1 MTIWS
6 CATCGIEHPHSAYP
20 PSSCA
25 ICEDERQWVPAS
37 GQRWT
42 SQAELESTGHRTR
55 VEELE
60 PDLYALITEP
70 TIGIGQRSLLV
81 RTPGGNL
88 LWEPPGFVDSLA
100 LDLIRNLGGVDIVSA
115 SHPHLTGASIQFSHA
130 FGRVPV
136 LVASADREW
145 IQRPDD
151 VIELWVGVREVLPGI
166 TFLQCGGHFAGS
178 SVAHWAAGSADRGAL
193 LTGDTIAVGADRK
206 SANCMRSFVNN
217 IPLPERAIRRILD
230 TVEPWNYDR
239 MYSAFGSIESEA
251 KAITATSL
259 ERYIAWIRGDIA
271 DEPER

>member
-1 MTIWS
+1 MTIWT
-6 CATCGIEHPHSAYP
+6 CATCGIEHPDSPYP
-20 PSSCA
+20 PSSCP

-55 VEELE
+55 LEELE

-70 TIGIGQRSLLV
+70 TVGIGPRGLLL

-130 FGRVPV
+130 FGGVPV
-136 LVASADREW
+136 LVASADRAW

-151 VIELWVGVREVLPGI
+151 TIELWTGEREVFPGL
-166 TFLQCGGHFAGS
+166 TFVQCGGHFAGS
-178 SVAHWAAGSADRGAL
+178 SVAHWAAGADGRGVL

-206 SANCMRSFVNN
+206 SVNSMRSFVNN
-217 IPLPERAIRRILD
+217 IPLPQRAIRRILD
-230 TVEPWNYDR
+230 RVAPLEFDR
-239 MYSAFGSIESEA
+239 IYSAFTSIPSSAKPIVES
-251 KAITATSL
+251 SL
-259 ERYIAWIRGDIA
+259 ERYISWTRGDFP
-271 DEPER
+271 DEPDR